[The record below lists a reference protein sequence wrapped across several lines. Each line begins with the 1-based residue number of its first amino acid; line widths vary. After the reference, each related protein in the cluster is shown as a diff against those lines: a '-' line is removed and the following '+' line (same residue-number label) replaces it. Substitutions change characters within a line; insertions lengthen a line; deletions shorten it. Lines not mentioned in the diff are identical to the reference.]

1 MDYKARAALERVRKA
16 LMMRDAGYDAAP
28 DAEDCALLVAAL
40 TPPAERE
47 SLQGMIAAIYAGLDA
62 DDRAF
67 VDCQWRE
74 YRRAEFSATPPVEP
88 KTFPNYNLTGLGGE
102 CTNALPTAPAI
113 LSDLAPLYATP
124 PAETGESDLS
134 YVPIVGAGVDA
145 LDRRD
150 PEAMAKI
157 SKQLKSW
164 KCWPTTPPA
173 QAETGEDEI
182 AQVINP
188 VLMNKYRETAASGQL
203 AANGRLW
210 ADVRFGKER
219 EIVLAQ
225 ARAILAKIHR

>member
-40 TPPAERE
+40 
-47 SLQGMIAAIYAGLDA
+47 
-62 DDRAF
+62 
-67 VDCQWRE
+67 
-74 YRRAEFSATPPVEP
+74 
-88 KTFPNYNLTGLGGE
+88 
-102 CTNALPTAPAI
+102 
-113 LSDLAPLYATP
+113 TP

-173 QAETGEDEI
+173 QAEIGE
-182 AQVINP
+182 A
-188 VLMNKYRETAASGQL
+188 K
-203 AANGRLW
+203 
-210 ADVRFGKER
+210 K
-219 EIVLAQ
+219 VLAPFYKTVDVMKSAHQ
-225 ARAILAKIHR
+225 RGTLMCIWDDDISAIEGVMLYLEKLRDAEKIRR

>member
-88 KTFPNYNLTGLGGE
+88 KTFPNYNMTGLGGE
-102 CTNALPTAPAI
+102 CTNALPPAPAI

-173 QAETGEDEI
+173 QAEIGE
-182 AQVINP
+182 A
-188 VLMNKYRETAASGQL
+188 K
-203 AANGRLW
+203 
-210 ADVRFGKER
+210 K
-219 EIVLAQ
+219 VLAPFYKTVDVMKSAHQ
-225 ARAILAKIHR
+225 RGTLMCIWDDDISAIEGVMLYLEKLRDAEKIRR